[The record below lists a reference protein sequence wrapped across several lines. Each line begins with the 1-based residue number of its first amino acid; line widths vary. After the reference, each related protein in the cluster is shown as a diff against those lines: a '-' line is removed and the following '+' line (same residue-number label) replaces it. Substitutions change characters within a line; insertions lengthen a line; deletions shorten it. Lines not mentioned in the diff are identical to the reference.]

1 MLTSETIR
9 RIESLEKEARKLEPD
24 HTARRKLLENV
35 VQYGQ
40 EFLDNLPAMNAYKE
54 SERNGAG
61 LLDHPI
67 PEEGLPSEAL
77 LDLLRTEVDTPG
89 LNPASGGHLGYV
101 PGGGVFPSALGDF
114 LAAVTN
120 RYAGVFFASPG
131 AVRMENMLVRW
142 MCSLIGYDE
151 AEAGGVLLSGGS
163 MANLTALVTA
173 RDHAGLRSADYPKAV
188 IYTTRHV
195 HHCFGK
201 ALKIAGM
208 QEAIV
213 RHVAMDERFRMRT
226 EDLEPQIR
234 RDVDQGLRPFMI
246 FASAGTTNAGAV
258 DPISGLSPLARKY
271 GLWLHVDAAY
281 GGFFLLAE
289 EGRKTLKGLDKA
301 DSVIMDPHKGLFL
314 PYGSGALLVKNRRIL
329 FESQHYTADYMQ
341 DTFEAD
347 QEPSPADLSP
357 ELSRHFRGLRMW
369 LPLQLF
375 GLAPFRASLEEKI
388 WLCRYFHEKISATPG
403 FETGPDPELS
413 ITFFRYVPRQGDADA
428 FNRRLLKALHGDGRI
443 FMSSTRIGGK
453 FYIRLA
459 VCSFRTHKAEID
471 EAIKILLQITKEVE
485 EALG

>member
-1 MLTSETIR
+1 MSISETIR
-9 RIESLEKEARKLEPD
+9 HIENLEKAARRLEPG
-24 HTARRKLLENV
+24 HATRRELLNRF

-40 EFLDNLPAMNAYKE
+40 EFLDKLPNMNAYQE

-67 PEEGLPSEAL
+67 PEEGREPEPL

-89 LNPASGGHLGYV
+89 LNPASGGHLGYI

-151 AEAGGVLLSGGS
+151 TESGGVLLSGGS

-173 RDHAGLRSADYPKAV
+173 RDHAGLKSADYPASV

-201 ALKIAGM
+201 ALRIAGM
-208 QEAIV
+208 KEAIV
-213 RHVAMDERFRMRT
+213 RHIPMDEHLRMRA
-226 EDLEPQIR
+226 EELEPQIR
-234 RDVDQGLRPFMI
+234 RDLKQGLRPFMI

-258 DPISGLSPLARKY
+258 DPVDELSPLAEKY
-271 GLWLHVDAAY
+271 ELWLHVDAAY
-281 GGFFLLAE
+281 GGFFLLTE
-289 EGRKTLKGLDKA
+289 EGRKAIHGLDKA

-375 GLAPFRASLEEKI
+375 GMAPFRASLEEKI
-388 WLCRYFHEKISATPG
+388 WLCRYFHKKISALSG
-403 FETGPDPELS
+403 FETGPEPELS
-413 ITFFRYVPRQGDADA
+413 ITFFRYVPREGDADA
-428 FNRRLLKALHGDGRI
+428 FNRLLLKALHTDGRI
-443 FMSSTRIGGK
+443 FMSSTRIDGK

-459 VCSFRTHKAEID
+459 ACSFRTHKKEID
-471 EAIKILLQITKEVE
+471 RALKLLLEKKAAVE
-485 EALG
+485 QAFA